1 MSPETE
7 LKFAKRAIAQ
17 IAQMG
22 GEHTRLLLEYIKL
35 FSCKEAPLTLE
46 QTYGILMEVDEFW
59 KIYPAEAWQIAVQQ
73 LLEQRDILKTPFQ
86 DHKLLIDMMEL
97 IVNFENGDD
106 NWTSIVNAIDPNSED
121 LPINTAPPPPP
132 IVPPKS
138 PDPPRKPRSEQ
149 QKAQADKYMKN
160 MMSVLNQPPKYGKRP

>member
-1 MSPETE
+1 MSETE

-59 KIYPAEAWQIAVQQ
+59 KIYPADAWQIAVQH
-73 LLEQRDILKTPFQ
+73 LLEQRESLNPPLEN
-86 DHKLLIDMMEL
+86 HALLIDMMEL
-97 IVNFENGDD
+97 IVNFENSDD

-132 IVPPKS
+132 IAPPKS
-138 PDPPRKPRSEQ
+138 PDPPPRTEQ
-149 QKAQADKYMKN
+149 QKAQAAKHIKN
-160 MMSVLNQPPKYGKRP
+160 MRATLNKCHLTI

>member
-1 MSPETE
+1 MSETE

-59 KIYPAEAWQIAVQQ
+59 KTYPADVWQKAVNTLLAQQ
-73 LLEQRDILKTPFQ
+73 RAGSLHTPLTN
-86 DHKLLIDMMEL
+86 HNALIDEMEL
-97 IVNFENGDD
+97 LADFERDD
-106 NWTSIVNAIDPNSED
+106 EPSK
-121 LPINTAPPPPP
+121 PIHQAT
-132 IVPPKS
+132 K
-138 PDPPRKPRSEQ
+138 PDPPTQFIPPTAE
-149 QKAQADKYMKN
+149 QKAQAAQYLQVMKQTCTRQRKVYPN
-160 MMSVLNQPPKYGKRP
+160 N